1 MIMNLSCTT
10 HEIPTGKNHTL
21 GVERGPLYDS
31 SGVKQ
36 LCWAP
41 EHIKT
46 VSGKPG
52 TRMYWTHKKEV

>member
-1 MIMNLSCTT
+1 MIVYLSGTT

-36 LCWAP
+36 LC
-41 EHIKT
+41 
-46 VSGKPG
+46 
-52 TRMYWTHKKEV
+52 